1 MPRTVLI
8 VDDSPDSASLLEFAL
23 APLAGLSHC
32 PIISS
37 QSVPG
42 VVCSSSGRG

>member
-23 APLAGLSHC
+23 APLAGLTAR
-32 PIISS
+32 
-37 QSVPG
+37 
-42 VVCSSSGRG
+42 GRSRRLPKLGTVTIFRQP